1 MFDSSLVLDVDYSG
15 KHYLLIIGEWLWQL
29 NRLNNRCCR
38 EYLDKIKIRARF
50 KRSAYRRLAAALGF
64 FGEVSA

>member
-1 MFDSSLVLDVDYSG
+1 MFDSSLVFAVDYTG
-15 KHYLLIIGEWLWQL
+15 DQYLLIIGEWLWQL
-29 NRLNNRCCR
+29 KRLNNRCCQ
-38 EYLDKIKIRARF
+38 EYLDRIKIRGRF